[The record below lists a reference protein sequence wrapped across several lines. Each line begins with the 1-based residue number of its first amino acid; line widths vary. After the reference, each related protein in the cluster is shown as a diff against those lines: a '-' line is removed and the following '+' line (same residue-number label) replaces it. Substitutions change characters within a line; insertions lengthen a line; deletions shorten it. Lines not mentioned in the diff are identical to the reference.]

1 MRAVVAG
8 VDLSAMGRR
17 VAERARMMAESAD
30 VPLHL
35 LHVLEPVAEA
45 MIEPSIA
52 RLMRDFQREEAEK
65 LADWVKERAEVPVD
79 LEVVKGSPSWELT
92 ARGKS
97 AGLVVVGS
105 SSIDAFSVG
114 PVAKRVARKSN
125 ADTLVVRRQPRVPYR
140 KIIAAVDFSE
150 QSRVAVDRGLS
161 LFPDAE
167 ITALYSM
174 PSRFDA
180 ILVEAGLFK
189 EELDASRD
197 TRLGLAEERMEEY
210 ASAWDGSVRTLVVD
224 GPPSQTIEEVVRRRG
239 ADLVVVGSR
248 GASATRM
255 VLLGTVAEG
264 LVTQA
269 PCDVLVARSK
279 APFRRP

>member
-17 VAERARMMAESAD
+17 VADRARMMAESSGA
-30 VPLHL
+30 PLHL

-45 MIEPSIA
+45 MIEPSLA
-52 RLMRDFQREEAEK
+52 RMMRAYQTEEALK
-65 LADWVKERAEVPVD
+65 LAQWVRERSAVPVE
-79 LEVVKGSPSWELT
+79 LQVVKGSPSWELT
-92 ARGKS
+92 ALGKTAS
-97 AGLVVVGS
+97 LVVVGS

-114 PVAKRVARKSN
+114 PVAKRVARK
-125 ADTLVVRRQPRVPYR
+125 AVTDTLIVRRQPRTGYR
-140 KIIAAVDFSE
+140 KVIAAVDFSE
-150 QSRVAVDRGLS
+150 HSRATVDSGLT

-174 PSRFDA
+174 PSRFDSMLA
-180 ILVEAGLFK
+180 AAGLFN
-189 EELDASRD
+189 EELEASRGV
-197 TRLGLAEERMEEY
+197 RLGMAEERMEKFAAE
-210 ASAWDGSVRTLVVD
+210 WGGDIGTLVVD
-224 GPPSQTIEEVVRRRG
+224 GPPTGTIEEVVRRRG
-239 ADLVVVGSR
+239 ADLVIVASR

-264 LVTQA
+264 LVTEA